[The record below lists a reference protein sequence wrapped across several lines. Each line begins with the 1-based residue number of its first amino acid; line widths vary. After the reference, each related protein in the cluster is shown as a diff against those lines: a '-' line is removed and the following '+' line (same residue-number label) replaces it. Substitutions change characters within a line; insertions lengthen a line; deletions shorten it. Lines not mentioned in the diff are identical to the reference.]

1 MGRKKKGVKKKA
13 EIPVPS
19 SESNLSL
26 KTNYG
31 DLLAVKKLLE
41 DQPELLDKKGANG
54 CTPLIRAVRSVEETS
69 EAVVEFLL
77 DLGAD
82 IEVEAYGSMRAL
94 HFSASNSRLG
104 ILGKLLAKADVHAVD
119 ASKNTALHWA
129 SRRPNL
135 NPIKRLVEAG
145 CKVDAKNS
153 AGFTPLHLACSAG
166 VIPTVKYLI
175 EAGADVNIP
184 TGDGLCAFHIAVD
197 GMHTRLALWLMDTCD
212 AVDTE
217 KSTRAGETPLD
228 LAVAGHLDEVIA
240 RLRPPAAEAK

>member
-1 MGRKKKGVKKKA
+1 MGRKKKAVKKKA

-31 DLLAVKKLLE
+31 DLFAVKKLLE

-82 IEVEAYGSMRAL
+82 IEVEAYGGMRAI

-145 CKVDAKNS
+145 CKLDAKNS

-175 EAGADVNIP
+175 EAGAADDAVEP
-184 TGDGLCAFHIAVD
+184 SLAPPARCGELSFLDDLVWCMLCALSLPPNLDASTATTD
-197 GMHTRLALWLMDTCD
+197 DCD
-212 AVDTE
+212 FTSAY
-217 KSTRAGETPLD
+217 
-228 LAVAGHLDEVIA
+228 DEIESQ
-240 RLRPPAAEAK
+240 LKCE